1 MRRVRVWVMIALVL
15 FVTWVVLVAPQTLPL
30 FLPHHG

>member
-1 MRRVRVWVMIALVL
+1 MRRMYVWVMIALVL

-30 FLPHHG
+30 FLRHG